1 MWTMDAVMG
10 AAGRARSLPLPTP
23 EAERRRTMLVLAF
36 ALLAALALRL
46 LYVTT
51 PLGIDE
57 GGLTFVARAWGA
69 GGGSIYGAY
78 WLDRPPLLMVLY
90 QAGVVAGPLGI
101 RGLGAL
107 AALALVTATTTVAQL
122 VAGDRAARVA
132 ALLAAVL
139 ASSEAIDAVFTP
151 AELLAA
157 VPATAS
163 VGCLVAAH
171 RRGEACWMLAA
182 GLLAVSAALTKQSS
196 VDAAAAGAALLVA
209 TAVRDHR
216 LPVRWAGAYAA
227 GAAIPLAGVAV
238 WLLVAHVSVAELAYA
253 LVGFR
258 VDALHALAASSRP
271 PSVRVQELLLPGLT
285 SGLFAALVLGLGG
298 LFRLRGDRTLI
309 VTLGAWLLAG
319 AAGLLGG
326 GSYWPHYL
334 IQLVAP
340 ASVLAGAALAG
351 SRWRILGAA
360 IAAVAALGT
369 IDAVGPTSANPRQRA
384 ALEAAGYVRTH
395 AARGDTQW
403 VMYARANLGYYTGL
417 PSSYPYAWSLMVR
430 AVPGASPQLVGLL
443 NSHRRPTWV
452 IGWQRANSWHLDPD
466 GAVAHALVRH
476 YRVVAR
482 VDGHAIYHRRS
493 PR

>member
-1 MWTMDAVMG
+1 MG
-10 AAGRARSLPLPTP
+10 AAERARALLLPEP
-23 EAERRRTMLVLAF
+23 EAERRRTMHVLAA

-46 LYVTT
+46 LYVTA

-57 GGLTFVARAWGA
+57 GGVAVIARAWGT

-78 WLDRPPLLMVLY
+78 WLDRPPFLMVLY
-90 QAGVVAGPLGI
+90 KAGVVAGPLGI

-132 ALLAAVL
+132 APLAAVL
-139 ASSEAIDAVFTP
+139 ASSAVIDSVFTP

-171 RRGEACWMLAA
+171 RRSEAGWMLAA
-182 GLLAVSAALTKQSS
+182 GLLAVSAALVKQSFL
-196 VDAAAAGAALLVA
+196 DAAAAGVALLVA

-216 LPVRWAGAYAA
+216 LPLRWAGAYAA

-238 WLLVAHVSVAELAYA
+238 WLLIAHVSVAEVAYA

-258 VDALHALAASSRP
+258 VAALHALAASGRP
-271 PSVRVQELLLPGLT
+271 PSVRVEELLLPGLG
-285 SGLFAALVLGLGG
+285 SGLFAALALGLGG
-298 LFRLRGDRTLI
+298 LWRLRGDRMLV

-334 IQLVAP
+334 IQLLAP

-351 SRWRILGAA
+351 VALAHPGGGDRRHCGA
-360 IAAVAALGT
+360 
-369 IDAVGPTSANPRQRA
+369 
-384 ALEAAGYVRTH
+384 
-395 AARGDTQW
+395 
-403 VMYARANLGYYTGL
+403 
-417 PSSYPYAWSLMVR
+417 
-430 AVPGASPQLVGLL
+430 
-443 NSHRRPTWV
+443 
-452 IGWQRANSWHLDPD
+452 
-466 GAVAHALVRH
+466 RH
-476 YRVVAR
+476 
-482 VDGHAIYHRRS
+482 DRRS
-493 PR
+493 RTDGRQPASARSA